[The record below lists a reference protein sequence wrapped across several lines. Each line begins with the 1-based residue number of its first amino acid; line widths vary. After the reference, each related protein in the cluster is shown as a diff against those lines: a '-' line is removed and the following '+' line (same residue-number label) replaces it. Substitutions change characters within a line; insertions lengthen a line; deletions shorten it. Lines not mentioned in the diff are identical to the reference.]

1 MGLARGLL
9 GAVAARDVCSEAM
22 HGLGDCS
29 SHAVRLPSA
38 TPCNL
43 LTGLADAAAALL
55 ALADDNGLTHLRAV
69 ALDYIV
75 HHHDAV
81 KATESYLL
89 LTRRHLALV
98 AEEACAVH
106 SRMVGHI
113 RRIADQ
119 QPLPEPSY

>member
-1 MGLARGLL
+1 MAWGSGLSCPSCCPATVLL
-9 GAVAARDVCSEAM
+9 LQRC
-22 HGLGDCS
+22 C
-29 SHAVRLPSA
+29 SHAARLPSA
-38 TPCNL
+38 TLCNL

-55 ALADDNGLTHLRAV
+55 ALADDNGLNHLRAV